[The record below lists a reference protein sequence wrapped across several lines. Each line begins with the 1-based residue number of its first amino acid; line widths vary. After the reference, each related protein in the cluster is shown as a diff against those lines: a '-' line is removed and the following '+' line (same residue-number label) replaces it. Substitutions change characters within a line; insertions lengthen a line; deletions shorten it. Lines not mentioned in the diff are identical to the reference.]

1 MGFRKALADQYD
13 ALKAGFEFINEGNGT
28 ANQSW
33 IEGLMAQSALN
44 LAEGYGDR
52 LKTGGWGQIP
62 AYALGRVAGDI
73 LTDGSRRVYWI
84 ANHPQ
89 ALNSLLTEWAIG
101 PELRSATTPRSLR
114 HPDKEYPSVAES
126 LIPQFVAQAAFAAA
140 NGYVNP
146 LNLGELGRT
155 PGFTA
160 AVPSA
165 EDPRKTENAAAE
177 ILSRYFMGRVGK
189 PLEYDEFVK
198 ERPDVDLETYN
209 EYQQFL
215 NQDKGLLGLG
225 LVKGTMDGLNEPEM
239 RILGSRLSLTG
250 ATTGIGSAAGIV
262 IGRSL
267 NPKNRFAG
275 ATIGAALG
283 ALGGYGGGAGVNQII
298 QASRDSPPVVPP
310 V

>member
-1 MGFRKALADQYD
+1 
-13 ALKAGFEFINEGNGT
+13 
-28 ANQSW
+28 
-33 IEGLMAQSALN
+33 MAQSALN
-44 LAEGYGDR
+44 VTEGYGDVV
-52 LKTGGWGQIP
+52 KKQGWGAIP
-62 AYALGRVAGDI
+62 AYTLGRLAGDI

-101 PELRSATTPRSLR
+101 PELRSASTPRSLR
-114 HPDKEYPSVAES
+114 VPDREYPSVAES

-140 NGYVNP
+140 NGYVSP
-146 LNLGELGRT
+146 LNLDEWGRT

-177 ILSRYFMGRVGK
+177 VLSRYFMGRTGK
-189 PLEYDEFVK
+189 PLEYSEFVK
-198 ERPDVDLETYN
+198 ERPDVDRETY
-209 EYQQFL
+209 EDYTYFL
-215 NQDKGLLGLG
+215 NADKGLLGLG
-225 LVKGTMDGLNEPEM
+225 LVKGTMDGLNEPEL

-250 ATTGIGSAAGIV
+250 ATTGLGAATGIAL
-262 IGRSL
+262 GRTL
-267 NPKNRFAG
+267 NPRNRFAG

-298 QASRDSPPVVPP
+298 QATRESPSVVPP